1 VNNNLQN
8 ATAHLLLETAKEYIQ
23 FYLEI
28 ENKDKKTALSIAC
41 EYGNINLVRILLLY
55 GAYVHNSMPIHMAV
69 KSGNVDIVKLL
80 LLEYQV
86 QLTSTNISSETPLH
100 IACQYNR
107 TDVLQVLINYQN
119 EIIDLEVR
127 DYQGYTPLLTAS
139 YFNHQ
144 DCIRILLINRADIT
158 AIDNNGKNICK
169 YYLNSILNEKF
180 NEHFLKV
187 HICVEQHC
195 QDALQKCLQWIK
207 EDIGGYSMFIQGDR
221 HENTVLHAGIYH
233 SIREIRAVTSG
244 LRD

>member
-1 VNNNLQN
+1 
-8 ATAHLLLETAKEYIQ
+8 
-23 FYLEI
+23 
-28 ENKDKKTALSIAC
+28 
-41 EYGNINLVRILLLY
+41 
-55 GAYVHNSMPIHMAV
+55 MPIHMAV

-144 DCIRILLINRADIT
+144 DCIRILLINRANIT

-169 YYLNSILNEKF
+169 YYLTSISNENIFSKYTFVLNNIVKMLYKNVF
-180 NEHFLKV
+180 NGSKKILVAIACLFKV
-187 HICVEQHC
+187 IDMRILYFMQV
-195 QDALQKCLQWIK
+195 
-207 EDIGGYSMFIQGDR
+207 
-221 HENTVLHAGIYH
+221 
-233 SIREIRAVTSG
+233 SIIS
-244 LRD
+244 